1 MDITKQQILDLIT
14 SEDHPNM
21 DLDWNAL
28 TQLYVHQIAELS
40 PKLTQQEL
48 AAMVTLGIAMYQKG
62 FSEFKVKETGEK

>member
-1 MDITKQQILDLIT
+1 MEITKHELLELIT

-28 TQLYVHQIAELS
+28 TQLYVHQLVELS

-62 FSEFKVKETGEK
+62 FAEFKLKENNK